1 MIFKTKQTK
10 KAAALFAGWQ
20 ETVIWS
26 CLQGVMGQLYVDSL
40 ENPASAMI
48 MLGDF
53 CYFAGTPDEELILLK
68 PWRARENR
76 PQDENEPEAILV
88 PQNES
93 WGARIERCF
102 GARAKKVTRYA
113 IKKEPGVFDRE
124 KLQAAVD
131 ACPDGYVLQMIDEKL
146 FHRCRK
152 IAWCRDWVAQYEDYS
167 LYEKHG
173 LGAAALKHGAPV
185 AGASSFSGYLGGI
198 EVEIITREDHRRKGL
213 AYACGAKLILEC
225 LKRGWYPSWD
235 ARTKWSVALA
245 EKLGYHFDHAY
256 DAYEIYCNSNS
267 LSLCIDCKNS
277 SFRGCF

>member
-1 MIFKTKQTK
+1 MIFETKQTK
-10 KAAALFAGWQ
+10 KAAELFAGWP

-40 ENPASAMI
+40 DNPASAMI

-53 CYFAGTPDEELILLK
+53 CYFAGTPNRELVLHQ
-68 PWRARENR
+68 PWRARKKR
-76 PQDENEPEAILV
+76 PQSENEPEAILV
-88 PQNES
+88 PQNEQ
-93 WGARIERCF
+93 WGALIERSF
-102 GARAKKVTRYA
+102 QKQAQKVTRYA
-113 IKKEPGVFDRE
+113 IKKEPGVFDPE
-124 KLQAAVD
+124 KLQTAAD
-131 ACPDGYVLQMIDEKL
+131 SLPDGYVMQMIDEHIFEK
-146 FHRCRK
+146 CQE

-173 LGAAALKHGAPV
+173 LGAVALKDGKPV

-245 EKLGYHFDHAY
+245 EKLGYRFDHAY

-267 LSLCIDCKNS
+267 PTPCIDCKNS